1 MQSPRNLWQV
11 LALALLALPAYSQV
25 KVQKISVSPQNPLQL
40 QIQTS
45 SPVTPQTQLIPN
57 PERLV
62 IDLPGALPSA
72 ALHELNVNRNEVK
85 RVRVGVFST
94 SPLVTRIV
102 LDLNSPA
109 PYQVAR
115 VASGFTV
122 TVGGEKAVEP
132 ANDSSD
138 SDSQPI
144 IGWVSSSS
152 ATGRS
157 GARTKPPVV
166 RAISTIVSVPSNE
179 LRVEFTKGRLE
190 IHAHNV
196 TLSAVLFQVQKKT
209 GAEIAIPAG
218 TEQERVFVD
227 AGPGP
232 ASEVMAELL
241 NGSSL
246 NFVLVGSEADPNI
259 LRSVI
264 LSRKDGFAEN
274 APSYTPPPTAA
285 NTMPENQ
292 TSDNPP
298 DMDQPQDEN
307 VPPPDMAAPP
317 PQLN

>member
-1 MQSPRNLWQV
+1 VQV
-11 LALALLALPAYSQV
+11 
-25 KVQKISVSPQNPLQL
+25 
-40 QIQTS
+40 QTS
-45 SPVTPQTQLIPN
+45 SPVAPQAQLIPN
-57 PERLV
+57 PDRLV
-62 IDLPGALPSA
+62 IDLPGALPSSG
-72 ALHELNVNRNEVK
+72 LHEMNVNRNEVK

-94 SPLVTRIV
+94 SPLITRIV

-122 TVGGEKAVEP
+122 TVGAEKAL
-132 ANDSSD
+132 ASSKDSSD
-138 SDSQPI
+138 DSDSEPI
-144 IGWVSSSS
+144 IGWVSSS
-152 ATGRS
+152 TTT
-157 GARTKPPVV
+157 ARAGVRANPPVV
-166 RAISTIVSVPSNE
+166 RAISATVPAPANG
-179 LRVEFTKGRLE
+179 LRVEFTKGQLE

-196 TLSAVLFQVQKKT
+196 TLSEVLFQIQKKT

-227 AGPGP
+227 AGPAP
-232 ASEVMAELL
+232 ASEVLAELL

-246 NFVLVGSEADPNI
+246 NFVVVGSEADPHI

-264 LSRKDGFAEN
+264 LSRKDGFAGN

-285 NTMPENQ
+285 NVMPEN
-292 TSDNPP
+292 SPSENPP

-307 VPPPDMAAPP
+307 VPPPDASAPS

>member
-1 MQSPRNLWQV
+1 MQFPRNLWQF
-11 LALALLALPAYSQV
+11 LALALLALPAYAQV
-25 KVQKISVSPQNPLQL
+25 RVQKISFSPQNPLQV
-40 QIQTS
+40 QVQTS
-45 SPVTPQTQLIPN
+45 SAVSPRAQIISN

-62 IDLPGALPSA
+62 IDIPGALPSA
-72 ALHELNVNRNEVK
+72 GLHELNVNRNAVK

-94 SPLVTRIV
+94 SPVITRIV

-109 PYQVAR
+109 PYQIAR

-122 TVGGEKAVEP
+122 TMGGEKAVEP
-132 ANDSSD
+132 ASDSSD
-138 SDSQPI
+138 SDSEPV

-157 GARTKPPVV
+157 GAPTKPPVV

-179 LRVEFTKGRLE
+179 LRVEFTKGQLE

-196 TLSAVLFQVQKKT
+196 TLSEVLFQVQKKT

-218 TEQERVFVD
+218 TERERVFVD

-232 ASEVMAELL
+232 ASEVMSELL

-246 NFVLVGSEADPNI
+246 NFVVVGSEADPRI

-264 LSRKDGFAEN
+264 LSRKDGFAE

-285 NTMPENQ
+285 NVMPENPP
-292 TSDNPP
+292 SENPP

-307 VPPPDMAAPP
+307 VASPDISAPP

>member
-1 MQSPRNLWQV
+1 MQFPRNLWQF
-11 LALALLALPAYSQV
+11 LALALLALPAYAQV
-25 KVQKISVSPQNPLQL
+25 RVQKISFSPQNPLQV
-40 QIQTS
+40 QVQTS
-45 SPVTPQTQLIPN
+45 SAVSPRAQIISN

-62 IDLPGALPSA
+62 IDIPGALPSA
-72 ALHELNVNRNEVK
+72 GLHELNVNRNAVK

-94 SPLVTRIV
+94 SPVITRIV

-109 PYQVAR
+109 PYQIAR

-122 TVGGEKAVEP
+122 TMGGEKAVEP
-132 ANDSSD
+132 ASDSSD
-138 SDSQPI
+138 SDSEPV

-157 GARTKPPVV
+157 GAPTKPPVV

-179 LRVEFTKGRLE
+179 LRVEFTKGQLE

-196 TLSAVLFQVQKKT
+196 TLSEVLFQVQKKT

-232 ASEVMAELL
+232 ASEVMSELL

-246 NFVLVGSEADPNI
+246 NFVVVGSEADPRI

-264 LSRKDGFAEN
+264 LSRKDGFAE

-285 NTMPENQ
+285 NVMPENPP
-292 TSDNPP
+292 SENPP

-307 VPPPDMAAPP
+307 VASPDISAPP

>member
-1 MQSPRNLWQV
+1 MQSPRNLWQF
-11 LALALLALPAYSQV
+11 LALALVAVPCYSQV
-25 KVQKISVSPQNPLQL
+25 RVQKISVSPQNPLQL

-45 SPVTPQTQLIPN
+45 SPVTPHAQLIPN

-62 IDLPGALPSA
+62 IDVPGALPSA
-72 ALHELNVNRNEVK
+72 SLHELNVNRNEVK
-85 RVRVGVFST
+85 RVRVGVFSM
-94 SPLVTRIV
+94 SPVITRIV

-115 VASGFTV
+115 VSSGFTV
-122 TVGGEKAVEP
+122 TMGGEKAVEP
-132 ANDSSD
+132 PSDSSD
-138 SDSQPI
+138 SDSEPV

-157 GARTKPPVV
+157 GAPTKPPVV

-227 AGPGP
+227 AGPGS

-264 LSRKDGFAEN
+264 LSRKNGFAEN
-274 APSYTPPPTAA
+274 APSYTPPPTAS
-285 NTMPENQ
+285 NVMPDQ

>member
-1 MQSPRNLWQV
+1 MQSPRNLWQF
-11 LALALLALPAYSQV
+11 LALALFAFPAHGQV
-25 KVQKISVSPQNPLQL
+25 KVQKISVSSQNPVQV

-45 SPVTPQTQLIPN
+45 SPVVPKTQLISN

-62 IDLPGALPSA
+62 IDVAGALPSTG
-72 ALHELNVNRNEVK
+72 LHELNVDRNEVK

-115 VASGFTV
+115 VASGFNV
-122 TVGGEKAVEP
+122 IVGEGKAVEP
-132 ANDSSD
+132 ASDSCD
-138 SDSQPI
+138 SDSEPV
-144 IGWVSSSS
+144 IGWVSTSS
-152 ATGRS
+152 ATGRN

-166 RAISTIVSVPSNE
+166 RAISTIVSVPANE
-179 LRVEFTKGRLE
+179 LRVEFNKGRLE

-196 TLSAVLFQVQKKT
+196 TLSEVLFQVQKKT

-218 TEQERVFVD
+218 TEQERVFID
-227 AGPGP
+227 AGPAP
-232 ASEVMAELL
+232 AGQVMAELL

-246 NFVLVGSEADPNI
+246 NFVVVGSEADPNI

-264 LSRKDGFAEN
+264 LSRKNGFAEN

-285 NTMPENQ
+285 NTMPENP
-292 TSDNPP
+292 TSENPP